1 MICILEQLN
10 CGFSKVLV
18 YELFTSNFEVK
29 QEANKK
35 VRQGSVNKKRFGKF

>member
-1 MICILEQLN
+1 MICILDPLT

-35 VRQGSVNKKRFGKF
+35 VKQGSVNEKRFEKF